1 MSSVHKLP
9 LTSGYIKLRWLWG
22 CWLAWELLNR
32 IEETVYVLSLRCLR
46 NSKRDL
52 RGWMFRSD
60 NWCLGKNL
68 KLLGVDLVS
77 SFLDQHSKRQNG
89 DKRNLKPTANMWY
102 SGLSA
107 ARDQYRT
114 PCPKL
119 LCISQ
124 RRRGRILFRPT
135 LSVWC
140 PSKRKVKHFGVERST
155 WFNIYKNHWSHCIT
169 GLVSCTPLYPQVST
183 GCIALPRSLRG
194 ARARLSQRIFV
205 PGHFFQMPQET
216 KPLAAENMLLNKWFC
231 CMQRHD
237 VARNDVMSPNWW
249 FLHVFTLKMNL
260 YFATAS
266 LISAFI
272 NQNPC
277 FDL

>member
-1 MSSVHKLP
+1 MHIATQEGKDIVPAYTFRLVPQQTESQAFWCWTFNLIQHLQESLISLYHWSSLVYPTLP
-9 LTSGYIKLRWLWG
+9 PG
-22 CWLAWELLNR
+22 LN
-32 IEETVYVLSLRCLR
+32 
-46 NSKRDL
+46 
-52 RGWMFRSD
+52 WM
-60 NWCLGKNL
+60 
-68 KLLGVDLVS
+68 
-77 SFLDQHSKRQNG
+77 
-89 DKRNLKPTANMWY
+89 
-102 SGLSA
+102 
-107 ARDQYRT
+107 YRT
-114 PCPKL
+114 
-119 LCISQ
+119 
-124 RRRGRILFRPT
+124 
-135 LSVWC
+135 
-140 PSKRKVKHFGVERST
+140 
-155 WFNIYKNHWSHCIT
+155 
-169 GLVSCTPLYPQVST
+169 
-183 GCIALPRSLRG
+183 PRSLRG